1 MVPTYLR
8 ISWSFIMI
16 EDFDSKE
23 LNVTR
28 YITVIKQE
36 SLVFYVMQILNKFM
50 TMLLLLVC
58 SVNSLKTRQAN
69 IKYFTPQMLMEIFIV
84 W

>member
-1 MVPTYLR
+1 
-8 ISWSFIMI
+8 MI

-58 SVNSLKTRQAN
+58 SVNSLKTRQAY

-84 W
+84 